1 MTNKQIRVFSGVQ
14 PSGDPQLGNYLGAF
28 RGWVKKQSEKDN
40 FFCIVD
46 LHALTVTPSPEDLKK
61 QTRELAAVLFACG
74 IDPDQSTL
82 FVQSHVSAH
91 AEGCWLLN
99 CVTTIGWLERMT
111 QFKDKSE
118 GKERV
123 STGLLDYP
131 VLMAGDILLYDAD
144 EVPVGEDQKQHVEL
158 SRDIAERFNRL
169 YGETFKIPQPVI
181 PEVGGRVM
189 GLNDPNVKMSK
200 SFSDIRGHA
209 VRILDEPKEIERS
222 FMRAVTDSSNE
233 IVFSNSPEKAGVNN
247 LLGIYKV
254 ITEKSEEEVENE
266 ELAAINGGKK
276 GFSNGKSTSTQGKF
290 AKVIRKN
297 EAKGKSKSEVTLVL
311 EHIRRMFEEM
321 EARRDK
327 RTREENDE
335 IRCYRCQELGHM
347 SGECTA
353 EKPVTRNEARRL
365 REVKE
370 KEESTNKNKVESEN

>member
-28 RGWVKKQSEKDN
+28 KGWVKRQSEKDN

-74 IDPDQSTL
+74 INPDQSTL
-82 FVQSHVSAH
+82 FVQSHVTAH

-99 CVTTIGWLERMT
+99 CVTPIGWLERMT

-169 YGETFKIPQPVI
+169 YGETFKIPQPII
-181 PEVGGRVM
+181 PEIGGRVM

-209 VRILDEPKEIERS
+209 IRILDDPKEIERS

-233 IVFSNSPEKAGVNN
+233 IVFSNSPKKAGVNN
-247 LLGIYKV
+247 MLGIYKV
-254 ITEKSEEEVENE
+254 ITEKSEKEVEKDFASARGYGDLKKAVAEVVIE
-266 ELAAINGGKK
+266 ELRPIREKYLDLIQDVSELDRLLSVGAQQASSI
-276 GFSNGKSTSTQGKF
+276 STPKLDQMKDKMGL
-290 AKVIRKN
+290 ILPI
-297 EAKGKSKSEVTLVL
+297 SK
-311 EHIRRMFEEM
+311 
-321 EARRDK
+321 
-327 RTREENDE
+327 
-335 IRCYRCQELGHM
+335 ELY
-347 SGECTA
+347 
-353 EKPVTRNEARRL
+353 
-365 REVKE
+365 
-370 KEESTNKNKVESEN
+370 